1 MALEIG
7 IVRRTTK
14 LTEGGNRGLQ
24 AGPYPEMWPEG
35 TRMEAPKT
43 PTRWGREYPLPS
55 WDGVW
60 GPHPLPRKILACSP
74 SKWFIFDA
82 FWSTF

>member
-24 AGPYPEMWPEG
+24 AGP
-35 TRMEAPKT
+35 
-43 PTRWGREYPLPS
+43 
-55 WDGVW
+55 
-60 GPHPLPRKILACSP
+60 HPLPGKILACSP
-74 SKWFIFDA
+74 SKWFILMHSEARFIPTKHQRFRKKIDLEI
-82 FWSTF
+82 FVYFSGGSSTPV